1 MTGELTW
8 VVWGARANPGRAA
21 GVLGLIVA
29 VCMGV
34 YVSLN
39 SRFYASLGLVVLL
52 IAVLPYFVPTRYT
65 LDEEGVEVSSLLGR
79 RRRPWA
85 KLKAYFPDGERGVLL
100 SPVRDFGLLARTRGT
115 YVPFRAPGPAAR
127 DLVARHLPEGRGST
141 K

>member
-8 VVWGARANPGRAA
+8 VVWEAQANPGRAG

-29 VCMGV
+29 VCVGV
-34 YVSLN
+34 YVSLG
-39 SRFYASLGLVVLL
+39 SGFYASLGLVVLL

-85 KLKAYFPDGERGVLL
+85 KLKAYFPDGERGLLL
-100 SPVRDFGLLARTRGT
+100 SPVRDWGLLARTRGT
-115 YVPFRAPGPAAR
+115 YVPLREQAPAVR
-127 DLVARHLPEGRGST
+127 ELVARYLPAGRGST
-141 K
+141 P